1 MKITQSLQPWQ
12 EGPPPTAIDAY
23 APAWTNAVGLG
34 VNDDVWDVTMALML
48 SPQFMHLWKTSP
60 FLYCTNSRMML
71 GFYPCV

>member
-12 EGPPPTAIDAY
+12 EGPPPTTIDAY

-48 SPQFMHLWKTSP
+48 SPQFMHVWKTKLKNDVGILSLCLVP
-60 FLYCTNSRMML
+60 DLA
-71 GFYPCV
+71 